1 MAFSSSPA
9 DAARVGAH
17 HHVRS
22 DEIVVAIVAPVG
34 TETEKVWRS
43 IRAVLGSYSYTS
55 HKLKVSWFFDDPKV
69 AALLPRPVRKETE
82 FDRLRTAM
90 DAGDALRQKTG
101 LKEAMALVACSY
113 ITEKRQEVASAG
125 ANEPKLQDAH
135 TDDAEPKP
143 SSTRGPLRRTAYLL
157 HSIKR
162 PEEVVYLRR
171 VYGSRFLLI
180 SVYVARSER
189 IRSLQHE
196 GMDESDAVKLVT
208 RDENGGDYGQATGKS
223 FQMADIF
230 TDGSRSEEEIRRD
243 LFRFFDLVFGSP
255 LVTPTQHEH
264 AMFLAFAASLRSG
277 DLSRQVG
284 AVVTSP
290 DGAIV
295 ADGANDAPRAFGG
308 QYWPD
313 ASDQRDLARG
323 FDSNERIKSRM
334 VQAAAN
340 AIHSSASGTTMDAG
354 LDSACTD
361 EDRARTLL
369 RVIGEALRSES
380 VDEAALLQVVRRGLD
395 EAGFLAITE
404 FGRAVH
410 AEMAALLSCARR
422 GVPTRMHYLY
432 CTTFPC
438 HNCTKHIVAA
448 GISKVYF
455 IEPYPKSRAEELHG
469 DSISMTGEEA
479 KVQLIPFVGIG
490 PRRYVE
496 LFMLRDPFGN
506 PVSRKAK
513 EGGVIEWNRGD
524 ALPLLPDQLIDYL
537 DMEDEACVSLKG
549 ILGGKLAE
557 QT

>member
-1 MAFSSSPA
+1 MVNTTRP
-9 DAARVGAH
+9 DARTA
-17 HHVRS
+17 S
-22 DEIVVAIVAPVG
+22 DGRRGGSEELVVAIVAPVG

-43 IRAVLGSYSYTS
+43 IRAILGSYDYSS
-55 HKLKVSWFFDDPKV
+55 RQLKVSWFFDDEAV
-69 AALLPRPVRKETE
+69 AKFLSQPVRRSTE
-82 FDRLRTAM
+82 YERLKTSM
-90 DAGDALRQKTG
+90 DAGDALRKQTG
-101 LKEAMALVACSY
+101 LDEAMALVACSY
-113 ITEKRQEVASAG
+113 INEKREEIAS
-125 ANEPKLQDAH
+125 NEGGWDAR
-135 TDDAEPKP
+135 TPEDETSLAEAASRT
-143 SSTRGPLRRTAYLL
+143 SSAKGPLRRVAYLL
-157 HSIKR
+157 HSLKR

-180 SVYVARSER
+180 SVYVPRSER
-189 IRSLQHE
+189 IRSLQHR
-196 GMDESDAVKLVT
+196 GMDESHAVSLIV
-208 RDENGGDYGQATGKS
+208 RDESGGAHGQATGKS

-230 TDGSRSEEEIRRD
+230 VDGSRSEEEIRKD
-243 LFRFFDLVFGSP
+243 LYRFFDLVFGSP
-255 LVTPTQHEH
+255 LVTPNQHEH

-323 FDSNERIKSRM
+323 YDSNERIKTRM
-334 VQAAAN
+334 VRAAAN
-340 AIHSSASGTTMDAG
+340 RVHERAATLEDLPPGQ
-354 LDSACTD
+354 TD
-361 EDRARTLL
+361 DEGHALL
-369 RVIGEALRSES
+369 KIIKDALREKS
-380 VDEAALLQVVRRGLD
+380 VDEADILPMVEDGLR
-395 EAGFLAITE
+395 EAGFLDITE

-422 GVPTRMHYLY
+422 GVTTKMHHLY

-506 PVSRKAK
+506 TLARKAK
-513 EGGVIEWNRGD
+513 EGVVVEWNRGE
-524 ALPLLPDQLIDYL
+524 AWPLLPDRLINYL
-537 DMEDEACVSLKG
+537 DMEEKACESLKG
-549 ILGGKLAE
+549 ILGGAAP
-557 QT
+557 T